1 MMWEASDSMGGA
13 GLRYFL
19 EVVRSGS
26 IAEAS
31 SRLNVAASAISRQ
44 IAKIE
49 GELGVELFE
58 RRARG
63 MVPSA
68 AGELLANHARRAL
81 LEEEAVVTELRRLRG
96 LTTGVVRIAAT
107 EGFGLNLVPA
117 AIHRFRETRPGIRFE
132 LKIAAPAAVTRMV
145 RDGETD
151 VGATFS
157 LAPEPGV
164 KVAGEGRA
172 PILAVVAPDHPFAA
186 RLALSLP
193 ELASEPLALPEKD
206 TTARQLFDIASGLA
220 GVAVEPALV
229 SNYIGALWAF
239 AEHGGGIAIASGFTV
254 HSLGRGKLASVPIAG
269 PGVDQRRYVVETMLG
284 RRLPEAVESFI
295 ELLLELIVEAGGER
309 STA

>member
-1 MMWEASDSMGGA
+1 MQGA
-13 GLRYFL
+13 ALRYFL
-19 EVVRSGS
+19 EVVRTGS

-31 SRLNVAASAISRQ
+31 TRLNVAASAISRQ
-44 IAKIE
+44 IAKVE
-49 GELGVELFE
+49 NELGVELFE

-96 LTTGVVRIAAT
+96 LTTGLIRVAAT

-117 AIHRFRETRPGIRFE
+117 AIRRFRDANPGIRFE

-145 RDGETD
+145 RDGEAD

-157 LAPEPGV
+157 FAPEPGV
-164 KVAGEGRA
+164 RVAGEGRA
-172 PILAVVAPDHPFAA
+172 PIVAVMAPDHPFAA

-193 ELASEPLALPEKD
+193 ELAGEPLALPEKD

-220 GVAVEPALV
+220 GVVIEPVLV

-239 AEHGGGIAIASGFTV
+239 AEHGGGITVASAFTV
-254 HSLGRGKLASVPIAG
+254 HSLGKGKFASVPIAG
-269 PGVDQRRYVVETMLG
+269 PGVDQRRFVVQTMLG
-284 RRLPEAVESFI
+284 RRLPEAVQAFV
-295 ELLLELIVEAGGER
+295 ELLLEIIVEAGGAR
-309 STA
+309 RTA